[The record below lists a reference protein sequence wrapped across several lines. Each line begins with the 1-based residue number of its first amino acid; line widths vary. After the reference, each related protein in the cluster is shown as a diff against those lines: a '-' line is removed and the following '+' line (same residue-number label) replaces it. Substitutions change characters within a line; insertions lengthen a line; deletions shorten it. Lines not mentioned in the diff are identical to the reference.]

1 MRRPAILRERTGVGG
16 GRPVRLP
23 RVTMRP
29 MSEPTKTPAPRPV
42 RHRLLRLAMLAV
54 GGLAGALFAVA
65 VGDALYSATLAELR
79 PWHTERLDHEFEAS
93 QADGVFDFDAYRR
106 QEGRLM
112 DEARALARSGYDP
125 VRDTTISRF
134 RPDGGPYAA
143 RVEGDWNRSVVLDG
157 DASRGVALLVH
168 GLSDSPYS
176 MRATAMAL
184 HRTGLKVYVLR
195 LPGHGTIPAA
205 LDTAQWEDWLAAVSL
220 VVRQIRRD
228 HPRAH
233 LWYVGYSTGATLG
246 LKHAAQAVLQGRDD
260 LLPAR
265 LFLMSPALGV
275 SPFAPLANVQRL
287 VSRWGIAPKA
297 RWGNVGLEIDPY
309 KYESFAKNA
318 GAQIASLIRSLYAD
332 LERMDRDGSI
342 GRLPPVTSFQSI
354 VDATVSTRDLAMRF
368 YGVLRGGTSELVLFD
383 VNRGA
388 SVAALLAFSPKAIV
402 EAFARAPRRDYRLT
416 VLGNPD
422 GAPTLTERSWA
433 PGETGH
439 VDRALAAAWPDDVY
453 SLSHVAIPFAPDDP
467 IYGLARGVG
476 RDGLPSL
483 GALALRGERGALAIA
498 AADQLRLRANPF
510 FEEMMSR
517 ILGSIAKGPAR
528 RPG

>member
-1 MRRPAILRERTGVGG
+1 MRAMSAPPIARSQ
-16 GRPVRLP
+16 RPV
-23 RVTMRP
+23 
-29 MSEPTKTPAPRPV
+29 
-42 RHRLLRLAMLAV
+42 HRSLLRFALLAA
-54 GGLAGALFAVA
+54 GGIAGALFAIA
-65 VGDALYSATLAELR
+65 VGDALYSTSLPELR
-79 PWHTERLDHEFEAS
+79 PWHTERLRHEFEAT
-93 QADGVFDFDAYRR
+93 QADGTFDFAAYRE
-106 QEGRLM
+106 QEARLM
-112 DEARALARSGYDP
+112 DEVREMTRSSYDP
-125 VRDTTISRF
+125 GSDTTISRY

-157 DASRGVALLVH
+157 DPARGVALLVH

-176 MRATAMAL
+176 MRATATAL
-184 HRTGLKVYVLR
+184 NRAGLKVYVLR

-205 LDTAQWEDWLAAVSL
+205 LDTAQWQDWLAAVSL

-228 HPRAH
+228 HPQSTF
-233 LWYVGYSTGATLG
+233 WYVGYSTGATLG
-246 LKHAAQAVLQGRDD
+246 LKHAAQAVLRGRND

-332 LERMDRDGSI
+332 LDRMDRDGSI

-383 VNRGA
+383 VNRRA
-388 SVAALLAFSPKAIV
+388 SVAPLLAFSPKSV
-402 EAFARAPRRDYRLT
+402 VDAFAGAPRRDYRLT
-416 VLGNPD
+416 ILGNAD

-433 PGETGH
+433 PGETAY
-439 VDRALAAAWPDDVY
+439 VDRSLAVAWPEDVY
-453 SLSHVAIPFAPDDP
+453 SLSHVAVPFAPDDP

-498 AADQLRLRANPF
+498 PADQLRLRANPF
-510 FEEMMSR
+510 FDETMAR
-517 ILGSIAKGPAR
+517 ILERIAEGGGRSPER
-528 RPG
+528 